1 MHGRVKVKTTAE
13 QEEERRK
20 EREKKLEIYK
30 AAICRVVEKRQNGEL
45 DDEVLQITAQVLQS
59 NPDDSTLWN
68 IRREVLGKL
77 RGSGLKHSVEDGAAE
92 LTLTELALSK
102 NPKSYGAWSHRAWS
116 MDFFQNM
123 DWTKELHL
131 CDLFLKQ
138 DERNCNL
145 PIAIPLVDP
154 GSP

>member
-77 RGSGLKHSVEDGAAE
+77 RGSGQVHFCWILRSVLAGVSRCYPANCTSGISASTATRSSRKHVR
-92 LTLTELALSK
+92 L
-102 NPKSYGAWSHRAWS
+102 
-116 MDFFQNM
+116 
-123 DWTKELHL
+123 
-131 CDLFLKQ
+131 
-138 DERNCNL
+138 
-145 PIAIPLVDP
+145 
-154 GSP
+154 